1 VSVAA
6 AIPPS
11 GTVTL
16 LFTDIE
22 GSTRLWESEPAE
34 MASALRRHDAILRQ
48 VIGRAGG
55 FVFKTVGD
63 EFCAAF
69 GTPLAAVSAALD
81 AQRALA
87 VEAWPTSRPVLVRMG
102 LHTGVCEERD
112 NDYFGPPVNRT
123 ARLEAIAHGGQ
134 VLLSGATAGL
144 VADGLPD
151 GVTLRDLGQHRL
163 KDLGRPE
170 QVFQLEYESLVAEFP
185 QLASLDNP
193 ELPNNLPMIISPF
206 IGRDLELADVRD
218 LLGASRL
225 LTLTGAGGSGKTRL
239 ALQAAAEMLGVR
251 RDGVWFAELA
261 PLTEPEQVPAAV
273 AAVLGLPDPGSL
285 QFAEAV
291 IDALGCQ
298 DALIILD
305 NCEHLIDAAAK
316 FCDTGIRHCPKIRF
330 LVTSREP
337 LGIDGERVY
346 RVPSMSLPPGDT
358 ATADDVA
365 HSDAVRLYADRAG
378 LSDPTFVL
386 DDSTALLVA
395 SICRR
400 LDGIPLALE
409 LAAARLTSMSLQQ
422 VSHRLDNRFRLLTGG
437 SRSAM
442 PRQQTLQATVDWS
455 FGLLTAHEQQTLM
468 RLSVFGGGFELEAA
482 ETICTTET
490 VDTWD
495 VADLVG
501 SLVDKSLVIAD
512 HRLGTV
518 RYRMLETIRQYA
530 GQQLQRAAGDAEVL
544 AIRER
549 HADYYL
555 DLATAA
561 EPKLKGHDQGLWLR
575 HLDAEWDNLRA
586 AFAHLAADNRDDDVL
601 ALAVALTRL
610 AITRG
615 QAEVLSSLRHAVQ
628 QADQTPRSVLAAAL
642 VSAASIT
649 MNLLMKKP
657 GERAASRKYARR
669 ALEIARAAG
678 DQRQTALALAVVAA
692 ATRRDDTGADP
703 RLAEE
708 AVAIARQLGDV
719 QLLGEV
725 LETSAFAASEKQKRG
740 IYLEALSC
748 AQQSGDHLIAAI
760 VQHRLFGLDLHAG
773 RIKDARAHV
782 EGAVALAERGVGGD
796 FFLYWMRNDLSNV
809 LLIDGSPG
817 QAEPVVRQCL
827 RVVRRLGFDADASLL
842 LFGAACC
849 ATWRGDYDRAARLH
863 GAANVDI
870 NAALKA
876 GAISWSQAEK
886 NLQEKDQAKLR
897 QVLGERAYEEAC
909 HRGAQLSPEQAVELA
924 LGRPTAA

>member
-1 VSVAA
+1 VAA
-6 AIPPS
+6 AMPS

-22 GSTRLWESEPAE
+22 GSTRLWESERAE
-34 MASALRRHDAILRQ
+34 MAAALRRHDAILRGA
-48 VIGRAGG
+48 IGRAGG

-69 GTPLAAVSAALD
+69 GTPLAAVSAALN
-81 AQRALA
+81 AQQALA
-87 VEAWPTSRPVLVRMG
+87 AEAWPTSRPVLVRMG

-112 NDYFGPPVNRT
+112 NDYFGPPVNRI

-151 GVTLRDLGQHRL
+151 GVVLRDLGQHRL

-170 QVFQLEYESLVAEFP
+170 HVFQLEAAFLVAEFP
-185 QLASLDNP
+185 QLASLDSP
-193 ELPNNLPMIISPF
+193 ELPNNLPVIISPF
-206 IGRDLELADVRD
+206 IGRDVELADVRD
-218 LLGASRL
+218 LLRASRL

-239 ALQAAAEMLGVR
+239 ALQAAAEVLGVR
-251 RDGVWFAELA
+251 RDGVWLAELA

-285 QFAEAV
+285 QLAEAV

-330 LVTSREP
+330 LATSREP

-346 RVPSMSLPPGDT
+346 RVPSMSLPPADV

-365 HSDAVRLYADRAG
+365 HSDAVRLFADRAR

-386 DDSTALLVA
+386 DDSTALFVA
-395 SICRR
+395 STCRR

-422 VSHRLDNRFRLLTGG
+422 VSQRLDQRFRLLTGG
-437 SRSAM
+437 SRNAM

-455 FGLLTAHEQQTLM
+455 FGLLTARERQTLM
-468 RLSVFGGGFELEAA
+468 RLSVFAGGFELEAA
-482 ETICTTET
+482 ETVCATET
-490 VDTWD
+490 VDAWD

-512 HRLGTV
+512 HWPGTV

-530 GQQLQRAAGDAEVL
+530 AQQLLPAAGAAEVL
-544 AIRER
+544 AIREK

-555 DLATAA
+555 YLATAA
-561 EPKLKGHDQGLWLR
+561 GPKLKGHDQGQWLR

-586 AFAHLAADNRDDDVL
+586 AFSYLAADNRDDDVL

-615 QAEVLSSLRHAVQ
+615 HAEVLSCLRHAVEH
-628 QADQTPRSVLAAAL
+628 ADQTPRSVLAAAL
-642 VSAASIT
+642 VSAATIT

-657 GERAASRKYARR
+657 GERAASQQYAQR
-669 ALEIARAAG
+669 ALEVARAVG
-678 DQRQTALALAVVAA
+678 DQRQTALALAVVAEGARTGDISA
-692 ATRRDDTGADP
+692 AH
-703 RLAEE
+703 RLAGE
-708 AVAIARQLGDV
+708 AIAIARQLGDV

-725 LETSAFAASEKQKRG
+725 LEAAAFGAPREQKRG
-740 IYLEALSC
+740 IYLEALAC
-748 AQQSGDHLIAAI
+748 ARQTGDDLIAAS
-760 VQHRLFGLDLHAG
+760 VQHKLGGLDLHAG
-773 RIKDARAHV
+773 RIKDARARV
-782 EGAVALAERGVGGD
+782 EDAVALAERGVGGD
-796 FFLYWMRNDLSNV
+796 FFLYWMRTDLSNV
-809 LLIDGSPG
+809 LLIDGCPG
-817 QAEPVVRQCL
+817 QAERVVRQCL
-827 RVVRRLGFDADASLL
+827 LVVRRLGFDADASQLL
-842 LFGAACC
+842 VGAACC
-849 ATWRGDYDRAARLH
+849 ATRRGDYETAARLH

-870 NAALKA
+870 NAALEA
-876 GAISWSQAEK
+876 GAINWSEAER

-897 QVLGERAYEEAC
+897 DVLGERGYEDAC
-909 HRGAQLSPEQAVELA
+909 QQGAQLSSEQAVDLA
-924 LGRPTAA
+924 LGRTTAA